1 MRRGLDLARINA
13 FLLEAFHAYA
23 AILRTGEHDYAV
35 GGQGGRS
42 VGLRVCVAEVCGI
55 ELVDDQAAE

>member
-13 FLLEAFHAYA
+13 FLLEGFHAYA
-23 AILRTGEHDYAV
+23 AILCTGKHDYAV
-35 GGQGGRS
+35 GGQGGHS
-42 VGLRVCVAEVCGI
+42 VGLWVCAAEVWGI